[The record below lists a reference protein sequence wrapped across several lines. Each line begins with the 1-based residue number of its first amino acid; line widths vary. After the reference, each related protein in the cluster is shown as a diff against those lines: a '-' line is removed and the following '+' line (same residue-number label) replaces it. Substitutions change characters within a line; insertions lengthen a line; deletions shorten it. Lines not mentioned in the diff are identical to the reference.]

1 MTRINLVPPSALTDQ
16 HLFSE
21 FREIKMIPKSLARS
35 LQAALKR
42 EIRKGNRASFS
53 VHGLQAAQDAVY
65 ANIPKAFCLGA
76 GHVSF
81 FYNKGAYL
89 RLRYAVIRIE
99 LAKRGVKF
107 NEESEFDPDG
117 VFDKL
122 PEKWNQRYTPT
133 DEALFMILQR
143 IEARIAKRPT
153 WYRKTAH
160 SYPATATQ
168 A

>member
-1 MTRINLVPPSALTDQ
+1 MTRINLVPPSELMDA
-16 HLFSE
+16 HLFAE
-21 FREIKMIPKSLARS
+21 FREIKIIPKSLARS

-42 EIRKGNRASFS
+42 EIVKGNRASFS
-53 VHGLQAAQDAVY
+53 SHGLQAAQDAVY

-133 DEALFMILQR
+133 DAALFMILQR
-143 IEARIAKRPT
+143 IEARIAEKPT

-160 SYPATATQ
+160 AYPTATAQ

>member
-53 VHGLQAAQDAVY
+53 SHGLQAAQDAVY

-160 SYPATATQ
+160 AYPAPVC
-168 A
+168 